1 MEVSEATDLLLRL
14 NTTAELRAVALNAD
28 DVTVTAAVA
37 GLACELCRQEQL
49 VHAQALFT
57 AVHTCSHTFISVHT
71 FPHPAEG
78 NELYIL
84 DIDQLGFHP
93 GQRVQFGEVVEA
105 GKLLSVGARVL
116 TRKKEE

>member
-1 MEVSEATDLLLRL
+1 MLRH
-14 NTTAELRAVALNAD
+14 
-28 DVTVTAAVA
+28 
-37 GLACELCRQEQL
+37 CSQ
-49 VHAQALFT
+49 LFT
-57 AVHTCSHTFISVHT
+57 AVHTPVLNCPHLESVQTCS
-71 FPHPAEG
+71 HPAEG

-116 TRKKEE
+116 TRKK

>member
-1 MEVSEATDLLLRL
+1 MV
-14 NTTAELRAVALNAD
+14 
-28 DVTVTAAVA
+28 
-37 GLACELCRQEQL
+37 QEQL
-49 VHAQALFT
+49 VHTQHISTHA
-57 AVHTCSHTFISVHT
+57 HTCS
-71 FPHPAEG
+71 HPAEG

-116 TRKKEE
+116 TTRKEQEDIKRCTPRHQV